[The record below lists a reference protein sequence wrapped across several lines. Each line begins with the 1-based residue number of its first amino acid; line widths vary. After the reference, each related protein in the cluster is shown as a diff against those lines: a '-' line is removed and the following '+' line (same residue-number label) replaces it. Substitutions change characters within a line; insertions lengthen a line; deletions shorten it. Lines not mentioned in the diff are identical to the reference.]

1 MNMYRLKKR
10 DGLEEEQRYRGTNS
24 GAAALDFTTNVFT
37 RKKIAIG
44 GELNWKRAFSCPIR
58 LACFQKRAIFAA
70 TKWHASPSLRSKRT

>member
-44 GELNWKRAFSCPIR
+44 GELNWLSLGSEP
-58 LACFQKRAIFAA
+58 LIF
-70 TKWHASPSLRSKRT
+70 TT

>member
-44 GELNWKRAFSCPIR
+44 GELNWKRA
-58 LACFQKRAIFAA
+58 IFAA